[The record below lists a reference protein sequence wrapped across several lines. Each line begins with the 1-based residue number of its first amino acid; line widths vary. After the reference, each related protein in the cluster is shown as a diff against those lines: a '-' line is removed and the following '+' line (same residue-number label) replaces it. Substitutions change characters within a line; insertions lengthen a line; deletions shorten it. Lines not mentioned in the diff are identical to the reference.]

1 MFNIDSK
8 VSKYVTVGGKLS
20 FSNELNSAAAN
31 SGSISGGAF
40 STGGLGRLQFV
51 LPSTLSPFNNDG
63 SYNLNGAAIGS
74 SPQIVGISNLGYYNP
89 QFLLDNN
96 KESTENNR
104 VQGNVYGQLKP
115 FSWLTAR
122 TQLGLDFMFSD
133 NNVFWSP
140 RSGDGYTRNGYAWAG
155 SDISKVIVWTN
166 TLQLDKSFASHNLS
180 LLLGNE
186 QQFSKYKGIGIQ
198 RENISDPD
206 YDVVQAGFTINNP
219 ANLYKSE
226 NYLVSFFTR
235 LNYNFAR
242 STVTEV
248 YTQILK
254 DLNEAE
260 TDLPLANASAILNTS
275 MVHRNTVVAFK
286 TRVYLSMQKY
296 AEAVTEANKIVS
308 SSAPFVAPS
317 GVANKLE
324 ANIATVFTNYTTT
337 ESIFSL
343 PMSSTAGDFP
353 GKQNQIAYYWTHVAS
368 LGGVGNGE
376 YSVNPSGILANTTQF
391 TKGDKR
397 RAFIVSS
404 NSGTKL
410 WNMKFKTPD
419 PYMDWVPVIRYSEVL
434 LNLAEAKVRASNVV
448 DSQSLALLNAVHGR
462 SDAGKVFVASDFS
475 TPSEFLLA
483 IDNERRMEFIGE
495 GHRTRDV
502 TRLLSAFPAHGTA
515 SAKALGD
522 VGYIWPI
529 PSLELSLNTLCVD
542 N

>member
-1 MFNIDSK
+1 MKNKNILIGVMFGVLSLVSSCRNESSLSPENETGITDASAFTTSTRIEGVLLSVYSAYKSGNVHGGRYVVYNDIRGVDVLKETDNLVTAADVFSQNPTNSSSSITSFWTSSYYAINNANLFIDGMNAGGTSVVGEAKGK
-8 VSKYVTVGGKLS
+8 VYIAEVKALRAMLYYGLLQFFAKPYADG
-20 FSNELNSAAAN
+20 NGAN
-31 SGSISGGAF
+31 PGLPLRLTGIKGSGS
-40 STGGLGRLQFV
+40 
-51 LPSTLSPFNNDG
+51 
-63 SYNLNGAAIGS
+63 
-74 SPQIVGISNLGYYNP
+74 SNL
-89 QFLLDNN
+89 
-96 KESTENNR
+96 
-104 VQGNVYGQLKP
+104 
-115 FSWLTAR
+115 
-122 TQLGLDFMFSD
+122 
-133 NNVFWSP
+133 
-140 RSGDGYTRNGYAWAG
+140 
-155 SDISKVIVWTN
+155 
-166 TLQLDKSFASHNLS
+166 
-180 LLLGNE
+180 
-186 QQFSKYKGIGIQ
+186 
-198 RENISDPD
+198 
-206 YDVVQAGFTINNP
+206 
-219 ANLYKSE
+219 
-226 NYLVSFFTR
+226 
-235 LNYNFAR
+235 AR
-242 STVTEV
+242 STVAEV

-275 MVHRNTVVAFK
+275 RVHRNTVVAFK

-308 SSAPFVAPS
+308 NSAPFVAPS

-353 GKQNQIAYYWTHVAS
+353 GTQNQIAYYWTPVAS

-391 TKGDKR
+391 TVEDKR

-410 WNMKFKTPD
+410 WNMKFKTPN
-419 PYMDWVPVIRYSEVL
+419 PYTDWVPVIRYSEVL

-462 SDAGKVFVASDFS
+462 SDAGKVFVAGDFS

-483 IDNERRMEFIGE
+483 IDNERRMEFMGE

-515 SAKALGD
+515 PAKALGD